1 MDFFR
6 RGGVVV
12 VAFSRKGEKKK
23 KKKFFVLRSSRRIDS
38 SIFRILYTIRFFLY
52 SFFFFFSSSITFDI
66 FVRNIYNCCIR
77 QKLKFYQENRNNR
90 TTFYDIFYNFIRWF
104 ILARIYLILLCNNS
118 IVPYFEQCVLL
129 IESRVS
135 DMRAAYGYRF

>member
-12 VAFSRKGEKKK
+12 VVAFSRKGGKKK
-23 KKKFFVLRSSRRIDS
+23 KKILCFAIIASDRFFDFSYPIYRYDS
-38 SIFRILYTIRFFLY
+38 FRIL

-66 FVRNIYNCCIR
+66 LVRNIYNCCIR

-118 IVPYFEQCVLL
+118 IVPYFE
-129 IESRVS
+129 
-135 DMRAAYGYRF
+135 

>member
-12 VAFSRKGEKKK
+12 VAFSRKGGKKK

-52 SFFFFFSSSITFDI
+52 SFFFFFFLLRSLSTSSFEIFIIVAFDK
-66 FVRNIYNCCIR
+66 NW
-77 QKLKFYQENRNNR
+77 
-90 TTFYDIFYNFIRWF
+90 NFIKRIVIIERPFMIFSIILYVGSFLHAYTWF
-104 ILARIYLILLCNNS
+104 YCVITALFLTLNS
-118 IVPYFEQCVLL
+118 VY
-129 IESRVS
+129 
-135 DMRAAYGYRF
+135 Y

>member
-12 VAFSRKGEKKK
+12 VVAFSRKGGKKK
-23 KKKFFVLRSSRRIDS
+23 KKNSLFCDHRVGSILRFFVSYIS
-38 SIFRILYTIRFFLY
+38 IRFFSY
-52 SFFFFFSSSITFDI
+52 SFFFFFFSSSITFDI
-66 FVRNIYNCCIR
+66 LVRNIYNCCIR

-118 IVPYFEQCVLL
+118 IVPYFE
-129 IESRVS
+129 
-135 DMRAAYGYRF
+135 